1 MRCTGGSLYCNTR
14 CKLLSTIVY
23 AVNRMNYEFQA
34 EKALFSLVAAQ
45 EGEAINEIFKTR
57 SNEKSM
63 IEIAFSAP
71 RRNQNIQIPSQVKH
85 DVTNR
90 ERRRV
95 LQIYALA
102 TQNRPSE
109 LQRCAI

>member
-1 MRCTGGSLYCNTR
+1 
-14 CKLLSTIVY
+14 
-23 AVNRMNYEFQA
+23 MNYEFQA

-71 RRNQNIQIPSQVKH
+71 RRNQNIQIPSQV
-85 DVTNR
+85 
-90 ERRRV
+90 
-95 LQIYALA
+95 
-102 TQNRPSE
+102 
-109 LQRCAI
+109 